1 LGKGDIKIMQSV
13 KKKTITSFRDLEV
26 YQNSVLPGFEWV
38 TSPYVKGRWGGVILF
53 HVTRIPLS
61 VWA

>member
-1 LGKGDIKIMQSV
+1 MIFSPLIFWG
-13 KKKTITSFRDLEV
+13 
-26 YQNSVLPGFEWV
+26 LPGIEWV

-53 HVTRIPLS
+53 QVTRIPLS